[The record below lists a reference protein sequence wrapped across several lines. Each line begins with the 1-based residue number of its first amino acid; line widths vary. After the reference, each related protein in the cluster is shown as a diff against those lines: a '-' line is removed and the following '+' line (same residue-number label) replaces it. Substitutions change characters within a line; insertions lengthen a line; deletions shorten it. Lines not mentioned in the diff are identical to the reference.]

1 MSKRT
6 HWLENQQRIPL
17 LVCGG
22 VVFFFIK
29 ITAHLKEEASAIEN
43 TRNDYSSFENIWIDP
58 SEFAHV
64 IEIYDFP
71 SMFKTDDLLHAF
83 SDYR

>member
-1 MSKRT
+1 MFR
-6 HWLENQQRIPL
+6 P
-17 LVCGG
+17 
-22 VVFFFIK
+22 IK

-43 TRNDYSSFENIWIDP
+43 TQGDFSGFENSWIDHN
-58 SEFAHV
+58 EFAHV

-71 SMFKTDDLLHAF
+71 SMFKTDDLLDAF